1 MTDSYKYA
9 NASFPVSALYIQI
22 DTNTGPNGDS
32 NIQLFKRGMIKMP
45 RMNTPPLLT
54 SEYPFFTK
62 HVRYPSSIE
71 RKDWKTKY
79 EFFFNRVL
87 FIDRLRKEIARNP
100 DIYKERL
107 TSRDETESNE
117 LYEWMQETE
126 KHNVMVT
133 LRALFPI
140 PEAFGKTLKHS
151 YNHIL
156 KNDMNSRVIWDV
168 NVRSAVNIFGFM
180 YKFGIANKEKEEYF
194 LNIGGKRYEVDD
206 VVWENDVINHP
217 VYREFLQSQR
227 ETFED
232 VAKSALE
239 VEDKYEGFLQ
249 KLTDELTTLE
259 LNELVQKEVYC
270 TNNQNKCDDEE
281 EQYKFLKEKIKT
293 ANNSQIDK
301 FIRDNSGNINPEFK
315 SIIHTYTFK
324 YYYDTYTD
332 PAKYKANDPE
342 QHHINT
348 LKTSYDANEKIIQ
361 QTQQNRT
368 SLLDPSFNEHWD
380 LELTSSYYLDQLDHP
395 SQDDTSDAFRKRV
408 EGQIYVWLKSESIF
422 MMRRHILAKNVDIMN
437 SNTYNLKN
445 DRKNTILG
453 VTEKLK
459 RLSVDIGEEVAANLI
474 ISIKEDFDNH
484 QKLHSNEGI
493 SVFMEKEYEILFE
506 RLVKTA
512 VEIKASFIVLQ
523 FAKNNIPMNLTGKNP
538 DGTDVSP
545 IMKRINKYIVDF
557 YGTEASI
564 NNKLSTNVNNVF
576 EPVRK
581 TSNRELY
588 KVLKLIK
595 FGDAVMKREYKMLD
609 ADIDEYRDVLDR
621 IHNKYISIS
630 VQNENDNVDEYLYTG
645 VDEVKSAGGGEE
657 KKNEAEIRRN
667 VQEIYVRMDL
677 VDADTLEKVSR
688 GPCKLLDKEMEQEFK
703 YLADPRNKN
712 NSSLS
717 RFRDTNI
724 LPRPPKGQTQKEEPP
739 KQEEKKMGGRKTH
752 KNSRTGKWTRRI
764 R

>member
-1 MTDSYKYA
+1 
-9 NASFPVSALYIQI
+9 
-22 DTNTGPNGDS
+22 
-32 NIQLFKRGMIKMP
+32 
-45 RMNTPPLLT
+45 MNTPPLLT

-107 TSRDETESNE
+107 TSRDETESDE

-151 YNHIL
+151 YNNIL
-156 KNDMNSRVIWDV
+156 KNEMNSRVIWDV

-206 VVWENDVINHP
+206 IVWENDVINHP
-217 VYREFLQSQR
+217 VYKEFLQSQR

-249 KLTDELTTLE
+249 KLTDELTTLSF
-259 LNELVQKEVYC
+259 NERLQNEVYC
-270 TNNQNKCDDEE
+270 FKYPNNCNDKDKTS
-281 EQYKFLKEKIKT
+281 QYTFLKEEIKT
-293 ANNSQIDK
+293 ANAAQIDN
-301 FIRDNSGNINPEFK
+301 FIRDASKNLIPEIK
-315 SIIHTYTFK
+315 SFIHKYIFA
-324 YYYDTYTD
+324 YYYDQ
-332 PAKYKANDPE
+332 YKD
-342 QHHINT
+342 
-348 LKTSYDANEKIIQ
+348 NEKIEKKYINSFVMNYNAIKKLVESNQ
-361 QTQQNRT
+361 IT
-368 SLLDPSFNEHWD
+368 DPSFNMHWD
-380 LELTSSYYLDQLDHP
+380 EEFTSIYNLEHLEHLEP
-395 SQDDTSDAFRKRV
+395 GDTDEKFEKSIEDK
-408 EGQIYVWLKSESIF
+408 IYAGLKSDSIF
-422 MMRRHILAKNVDIMN
+422 MMQHHILAKNAAILK
-437 SNTYNLKN
+437 SNAYSLKN
-445 DRKNTILG
+445 DRVTTINA
-453 VTEKLK
+453 VSEKLK
-459 RLSVDIGEEVAANLI
+459 RLSIEIELKQLSANTDVKGVSTETAKNAANLI